1 MGCLWY
7 SFNGDFQV
15 WNDKLV
21 RVTPKGLAEGC
32 SGQEEE
38 KFRTAHFFMHCLK
51 LKTIKFF

>member
-38 KFRTAHFFMHCLK
+38 KFGTAHFFMHCLK